1 MRFTKNCGR
10 HLVEK
15 AFSSNEIL
23 SQVKEMIFSGSKEF
37 NAAWRVEMELPN
49 LDKSKRYYGVVIAE
63 IHLLTRG
70 EGMIEPLR

>member
-1 MRFTKNCGR
+1 
-10 HLVEK
+10 
-15 AFSSNEIL
+15 
-23 SQVKEMIFSGSKEF
+23 
-37 NAAWRVEMELPN
+37 MELPN

>member
-37 NAAWRVEMELPN
+37 NAA
-49 LDKSKRYYGVVIAE
+49 
-63 IHLLTRG
+63 
-70 EGMIEPLR
+70 